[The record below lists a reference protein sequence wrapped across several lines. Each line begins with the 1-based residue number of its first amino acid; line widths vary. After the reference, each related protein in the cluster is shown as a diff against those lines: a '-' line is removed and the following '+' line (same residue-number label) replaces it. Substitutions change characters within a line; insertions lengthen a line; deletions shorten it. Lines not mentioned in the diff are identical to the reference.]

1 MGKTNHHSNQT
12 AQKEMIYEP
21 GTMECRSL
29 IDAKDGLLEVQK
41 HLSNL
46 EGTSEILNQLK
57 EMYKDLD
64 YMHECLK

>member
-1 MGKTNHHSNQT
+1 MP
-12 AQKEMIYEP
+12 YEP

-41 HLSNL
+41 NLSSL
-46 EGTSEILNQLK
+46 KGTEEMIEQLSEI
-57 EMYKDLD
+57 YKDLD

>member
-1 MGKTNHHSNQT
+1 
-12 AQKEMIYEP
+12 MIYEP

-46 EGTSEILNQLK
+46 EGTSEILNQIK

>member
-1 MGKTNHHSNQT
+1 MF
-12 AQKEMIYEP
+12 YEP
-21 GTMECRSL
+21 LTIECRSL
-29 IDAKDGLLEVQK
+29 IEAKDGLLKVQN

-46 EGTSEILNQLK
+46 EGTSEIINQLQ